1 MCKVEVVRFYE
12 DEVLLVVREKEPF
25 VPLKT
30 IVENL
35 GLRWQPQHRKLF
47 ENPNRWQVQ
56 VIKVKAQ
63 DGKLREMTCIPLY
76 KLPAWLA
83 TISPRKVK
91 PELREKLLRYQE
103 ECDKVL
109 WDYWMRGCAVNP
121 RKQEELPVMQY
132 ECAGYVYLYY
142 IPADLLARILGVET
156 GDLLSLLAPGDYIEN
171 PAVAR
176 AFRERHPELAHHI
189 KSDVVILHSGMRKL
203 FIKNLIHAT
212 PRASLKKLYAL
223 ARRLVRYGIDPEVAY
238 RIKKARE
245 AGFTYEEISRMVG
258 LSRDKVRHLMDLMR
272 EVMEEDILLPA
283 PV

>member
-1 MCKVEVVRFYE
+1 MSELRAVNFY
-12 DEVLLVVREKEPF
+12 DDTIYLVDFEGEPY
-25 VPLKT
+25 VPVKP
-30 IVENL
+30 ISDNL
-35 GLRWQPQHRKLF
+35 GLSWGGQYLKFTQDFK
-47 ENPNRWQVQ
+47 RWQVQ
-56 VIKVKAQ
+56 IVKAKTSGGTQ
-63 DGKLREMTCIPLY
+63 KMLCIPLR
-76 KLPAWLA
+76 KLPAWLMS
-83 TISPRKVK
+83 ISPGKVK

-132 ECAGYVYLYY
+132 ECAGYVCLYY

-156 GDLLSLLAPGDYIEN
+156 CDLLSLLAPGDYIEN

-223 ARRLVRYGIDPEVAY
+223 ARRLVRYGIDPEMAY

-258 LSRDKVRHLMDLMR
+258 LSRDKVRHLMDLMN
-272 EVMEEDILLPA
+272 EVMEEPSVPA
-283 PV
+283 LV